1 MSDIVFFSSLLIC
14 ISLGCYYKKISDA
27 GLKRNY
33 GTGLGILLACVIC
46 GQQIFY
52 TAIMVWGNL
61 IIIKCCDRRYMHQ
74 LCLTFTWIFLIYLH
88 FNTYT
93 KYALWIYQAM
103 ALRLVGLAF
112 EMHHAQLAKSDQTK
126 SNSRLNMG
134 DFDFLTK
141 DPSAVEIITYAYF
154 FIGLHKVRLVTI
166 ELSQNINSK
175 RSYCMYYTKKFYT
188 NYGSDFRYLYNIPHL
203 VMHFLYHQIIMLL
216 CTSVCTEAGFGV
228 YPAICTPLP
237 GAGPTTRISILKV
250 LRNEST
256 EKAFEEEYNFS
267 AIKCFHTER
276 VIMGPRMRDT
286 IRSWYMPTRFWF
298 WANIYKSVIKANK
311 EMKLPWD
318 IGFSIMRMFCLI
330 YLTPCLI
337 INNNTYAVLRYY
349 NSIFWVYHIVLV
361 ALMIASV
368 VIYKWRGGDAVT

>member
-1 MSDIVFFSSLLIC
+1 MKFSD
-14 ISLGCYYKKISDA
+14 
-27 GLKRNY
+27 
-33 GTGLGILLACVIC
+33 
-46 GQQIFY
+46 
-52 TAIMVWGNL
+52 
-61 IIIKCCDRRYMHQ
+61 
-74 LCLTFTWIFLIYLH
+74 
-88 FNTYT
+88 
-93 KYALWIYQAM
+93 
-103 ALRLVGLAF
+103 
-112 EMHHAQLAKSDQTK
+112 E
-126 SNSRLNMG
+126 
-134 DFDFLTK
+134 
-141 DPSAVEIITYAYF
+141 
-154 FIGLHKVRLVTI
+154 
-166 ELSQNINSK
+166 
-175 RSYCMYYTKKFYT
+175 MYYTKKFYT
-188 NYGSDFRYLYNIPHL
+188 NFGSDFRYLYNIPHL

-311 EMKLPWD
+311 EVRSAISFLLWTMWVGPSVPHLVVSATLWVHIHLETEYSNLYDTDGPMKLPWD